1 MRSSLIVIYLSV
13 FVCLFVCLSLRSS
26 YWPALKRS
34 GLQNFSVN
42 GHFAHYK
49 PTKKRL
55 WKPKNQKLFAVAVLA
70 FQLQLQLRLQL
81 QLQRCQK
88 SLFSSFGAHFWS
100 FYAWH
105 RVEWQHFLFSHNVIH
120 FMSER
125 LIENKTLYHQMHSNN
140 NFACTAE
147 YPIIEIHFST
157 ENNNI

>member
-13 FVCLFVCLSLRSS
+13 FVCLFVCLSVRSS

-88 SLFSSFGAHFWS
+88 SLFSSFGAHFGAFVLGTGWS
-100 FYAWH
+100 GSTFYF
-105 RVEWQHFLFSHNVIH
+105 RIMLSTLCQSDSLKIKLYIIKCTQTTISHSLQN
-120 FMSER
+120 
-125 LIENKTLYHQMHSNN
+125 TL
-140 NFACTAE
+140 
-147 YPIIEIHFST
+147 
-157 ENNNI
+157 